1 MKCSPGLVAL
11 LAASASVSLF
21 SAQVLVQAQVQAP
34 TLAAVADPC
43 EGFLAASHDLP
54 ATPGRVVDALSGDT
68 LLVRIKNVGLRRVK
82 LAGLKAPQVG
92 DALFA
97 VSRFHLARMS
107 KGLLTFVVMDLPKG
121 AWPDPVTAAVED
133 FTEAQIADGMGRIVE
148 EDVELLG
155 TFGACRCR
163 RAEAQARQAK
173 LGVWR

>member
-1 MKCSPGLVAL
+1 MRFAPGLIAAM
-11 LAASASVSLF
+11 AASAPF
-21 SAQVLVQAQVQAP
+21 SFLSGQTQIQAP
-34 TLAAVADPC
+34 AAVADPC
-43 EGFLAASHDLP
+43 EGLLAASHDRP

-82 LAGLKAPQVG
+82 LAGVKAPQAG

-107 KGLLTFVVMDLPKG
+107 KGLLTFVVMDPPKG

-148 EDVELLG
+148 AEVEQLG
-155 TFGACRCR
+155 AFGACRCR
-163 RAEAQARQAK
+163 RAEAQAREAK